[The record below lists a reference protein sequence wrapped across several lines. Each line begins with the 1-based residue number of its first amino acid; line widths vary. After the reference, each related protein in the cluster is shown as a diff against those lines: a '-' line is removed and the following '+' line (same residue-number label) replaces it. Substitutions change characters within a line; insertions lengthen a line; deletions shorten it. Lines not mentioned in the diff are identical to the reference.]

1 MGKATIMMVLAL
13 VLVVGGITSVT
24 VRRQTGTEES
34 IGEQHYS
41 QMARQTANSL
51 AQEAIVMIKRGVE
64 NEVEP
69 QHITGRPPAIV
80 ITYHDDADDERF
92 TIITTATVNGLTYQT
107 EVEIPF
113 SAGMPD
119 KYQPPQNQQFFVIR
133 NDRLDFITPQSFESS
148 NFQHAHNS
156 ITYDRIETG
165 YSQMFYH
172 NQPMR
177 FAVANNTVITGN
189 IIIFCEQDIYLNGT
203 FRTAPGSSITF
214 VSKTGIR
221 GGKKV
226 DGGMS
231 TPDTGAVVLPN
242 NNIRLYAPSLYR
254 DTGNAYIWS
263 DKQNGTR
270 ISASQH
276 FGIFST
282 DVPAHYNDMERPG
295 GMEEGSDEFLG
306 NPRNWHSRRIASN

>member
-1 MGKATIMMVLAL
+1 MGKTTILMVLAF
-13 VLVVGGITSVT
+13 VMIVGSIFTVT
-24 VRRQTGTEES
+24 ARRQAS
-34 IGEQHYS
+34 AEQSSEDLHYS
-41 QMARQTANSL
+41 QLARQTANSL
-51 AQEAIVMIKRGVE
+51 AQEAIAMIKQGVE

-69 QHITGRPPAIV
+69 QNITGRPPAIV
-80 ITYHDDADDERF
+80 ITYHEGDDERF
-92 TIITTATVNGLTYQT
+92 TIVTTATVNGLTYQT
-107 EVEIPF
+107 EVEVPF

-119 KYQPPQNQQFFVIR
+119 KYQPPQNQQFFVLR
-133 NDRLDFITPQSFESS
+133 NDRIDFITPQSFESS

-156 ITYDRIETG
+156 VTYDKIETG

-172 NQPMR
+172 TQPMR
-177 FAVANNTVITGN
+177 FAVANGVVVNGN

-203 FRTAPGSSITF
+203 IRTAPGSSITF
-214 VSKTGIR
+214 VSKTAIR

-231 TPDTGAVVLPN
+231 TPDTGAVALPN
-242 NNIRLYAPSLYR
+242 NNIRLYAPILDR

-276 FGIFST
+276 FNIFST
-282 DVPAHYNDMERPG
+282 DVPQHYNDMERPG
-295 GMEEGSDEFLG
+295 GLEEGSDEFLG
-306 NPRNWHSRRIASN
+306 NPRNWHSRRVASN